1 MAENERGF
9 HASAPRK
16 KYSDITGTTT
26 LDIAT
31 EKTDNRVFIMQLRL
45 SDIRAEMK
53 GVALKMNAFLENQS
67 RFFWV
72 TIGIALLCLVGIID
86 YWTGFEVSL
95 SLFYL
100 IPIALVTWFAGAR
113 LGMVF
118 AISGA
123 IVWLMADILSGTAH
137 SSPFIYLW
145 NSAIRLGF
153 FALTVASLKLIKTL
167 EQEKNIA
174 RIDYVTGLP
183 NRRYFHDLAQREIN
197 RSFRSHNPF
206 TTAYIDLD
214 NFKAVNDSY
223 GHVMGDKVLRVV
235 ADCMQRHLRKTDIV
249 ARIGGDEFAI
259 FLPEIGSTLANAVI
273 SKMHNKLLEEMQ
285 NNNWPVTF
293 SIGVLTFVKSPLTVS
308 EALHMVDQMMYSVK
322 NKGKNNITFATH
334 PSQVAPAAKEFGRFG
349 L

>member
-1 MAENERGF
+1 MLLG
-9 HASAPRK
+9 
-16 KYSDITGTTT
+16 
-26 LDIAT
+26 
-31 EKTDNRVFIMQLRL
+31 L
-45 SDIRAEMK
+45 SEIRAEMK
-53 GVALKMNAFLENQS
+53 SVALKMNSALERQT

-72 TIGIALLCLVGIID
+72 TIGIGLLCLVGIVD

-100 IPIALVTWFAGAR
+100 IPIALVTWYTTAR
-113 LGMVF
+113 LGVIF

-123 IVWLMADILSGTAH
+123 IIWLTADISSGAVH
-137 SSPFIYLW
+137 SYPFIYLW

-153 FALTVASLKLIKTL
+153 FVLTVASLKLIKTL

-183 NRRYFHDLAQREIN
+183 NTRYFHDLAQREIN
-197 RSFRSHNPF
+197 RSFRSRNPF

-214 NFKAVNDSY
+214 NFKTVNDSL
-223 GHVMGDKVLRVV
+223 GHVVGDRVLHAV
-235 ADCMQRHLRKTDIV
+235 ADCMQRHLRSTDIV

-259 FLPEIGSTLANAVI
+259 FLPEIGSSLAKAVI
-273 SKMHNKLLEEMQ
+273 SKMHSKLLEDMQ

-293 SIGVLTFVKSPLTVS
+293 SIGVLTFTRAPVS
-308 EALHMVDQMMYSVK
+308 VNEALNLVDQMMYSVK

-334 PSQVAPAAKEFGRFG
+334 PIQPAPAAKEFGQFDV
-349 L
+349 

>member
-1 MAENERGF
+1 
-9 HASAPRK
+9 
-16 KYSDITGTTT
+16 
-26 LDIAT
+26 
-31 EKTDNRVFIMQLRL
+31 MQLRL

-53 GVALKMNAFLENQS
+53 TIALKMNAALESQT

-72 TIGIALLCLVGIID
+72 TVGIALLCLVGIID
-86 YWTGFEVSL
+86 YWTGFEISL

-100 IPIALVTWFAGAR
+100 IPIALVTWFTGAR

-123 IVWLMADILSGTAH
+123 IVWLTADILSGAVH

-183 NRRYFHDLAQREIN
+183 NTRYFHDLAQREIN

-214 NFKAVNDSY
+214 NFKAVNDSF
-223 GHVMGDKVLRVV
+223 GHVMGDKVLHAV

-293 SIGVLTFVKSPLTVS
+293 SIGVLTFAKSPLSVS
-308 EALHMVDQMMYSVK
+308 EALHLVDQMMYSVK

-334 PSQVAPAAKEFGRFG
+334 PSQVAPAAKEFGRLG